1 MSPLDKD
8 HREMAVDDIEDD
20 QRDDLDPDEPKQ
32 SARELYDE
40 AVDRGNRDYI

>member
-1 MSPLDKD
+1 MDPLTKD
-8 HREMAVDDIEDD
+8 HCELTDEEIEE
-20 QRDDLDPDEPKQ
+20 QELADEQEKLEP